1 MATLYITEF
10 QAIGY
15 AGGPTW
21 AAGTNGPTQAAQQP
35 AVANQTVAIG
45 GASVAS
51 AAFNAATTLV
61 RLHTDSICSIAFTLP
76 GSTTDP
82 VATATS
88 ARMAANQTEYFG
100 VVPGTKVAVI
110 TNT

>member
-15 AGGPTW
+15 AGMPPL

-35 AVANQTVAIG
+35 VVAEQTVTIG
-45 GASVAS
+45 GSSTAS

-61 RLHTDSICSIAFTLP
+61 RLHTDSICSIEFGTAPTA
-76 GSTTDP
+76 TT
-82 VATATS
+82 ATA
-88 ARMAANQTEYFG
+88 RMVAGQTEYFG
-100 VVPGTKVAVI
+100 VPQAGALKVAVI